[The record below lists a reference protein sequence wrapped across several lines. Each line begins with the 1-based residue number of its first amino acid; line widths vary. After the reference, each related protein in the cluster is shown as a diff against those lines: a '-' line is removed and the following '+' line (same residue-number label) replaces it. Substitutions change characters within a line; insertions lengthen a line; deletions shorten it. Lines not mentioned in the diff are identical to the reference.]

1 MPKILYPP
9 INLKVFNKSAG
20 FSQKIEDLLKREVK
34 GNILSSLNRYERKKN
49 IPLALKAFA
58 KYVKKANNKDDILV
72 VAGGWDPR
80 VVENVEHENELR
92 KLAEELGIT
101 DRVVFLKSISNDERL
116 LLLENTKVL
125 CYTPENE
132 HFGIV
137 PVEAMYM
144 GCIVIACNS
153 GGPLESV
160 ANGET
165 GFL

>member
-1 MPKILYPP
+1 LPKILYPP

-80 VVENVEHENELR
+80 VVENVDHEKCNDYNVSNEEYGHS
-92 KLAEELGIT
+92 ATIVINGT
-101 DRVVFLKSISNDERL
+101 FVFLCRVNRL
-116 LLLENTKVL
+116 IQQTRK
-125 CYTPENE
+125 
-132 HFGIV
+132 
-137 PVEAMYM
+137 
-144 GCIVIACNS
+144 
-153 GGPLESV
+153 
-160 ANGET
+160 
-165 GFL
+165 